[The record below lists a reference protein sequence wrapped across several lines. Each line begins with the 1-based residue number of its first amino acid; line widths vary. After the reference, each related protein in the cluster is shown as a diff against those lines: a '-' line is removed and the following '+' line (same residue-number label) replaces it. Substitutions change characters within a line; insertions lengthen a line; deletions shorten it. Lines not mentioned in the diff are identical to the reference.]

1 MGVGE
6 GMRVGSICL
15 WGVCF
20 SSPRCL
26 GAKKTKASPSP
37 STRENHLVPHTRAQ
51 WRMGHGP
58 GAQKGQ
64 RYYMGATEGKRRS
77 RVQEYL
83 SSTSPQTAL
92 TKPEGTAGW
101 PNPVEATRWQEKP
114 NNLQGPTCPS
124 TPPSATSS
132 TTFLLSAAHLSLQLL
147 VTGA

>member
-1 MGVGE
+1 MG
-6 GMRVGSICL
+6 
-15 WGVCF
+15 
-20 SSPRCL
+20 
-26 GAKKTKASPSP
+26 
-37 STRENHLVPHTRAQ
+37 Q
-51 WRMGHGP
+51 GP
-58 GAQKGQ
+58 KRDKG
-64 RYYMGATEGKRRS
+64 MGATEGKRRS

-83 SSTSPQTAL
+83 SSTSPKTAL

-114 NNLQGPTCPS
+114 NNSQGPTRPS